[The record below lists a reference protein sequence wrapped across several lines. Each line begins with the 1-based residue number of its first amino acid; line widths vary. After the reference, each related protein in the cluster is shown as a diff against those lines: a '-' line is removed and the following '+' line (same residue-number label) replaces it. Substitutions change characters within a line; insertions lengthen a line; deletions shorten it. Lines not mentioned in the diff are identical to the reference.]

1 MVTGCV
7 RPYAVRVCA
16 GRKGGV
22 GGRSSLDGGGSK
34 GEDGAHPGGTVL
46 PSEITLVS
54 STQGRRTVV
63 TGETLGEATPIRQSR
78 MTSVNA
84 RGVFLPRQELGFK
97 S

>member
-1 MVTGCV
+1 M
-7 RPYAVRVCA
+7 
-16 GRKGGV
+16 
-22 GGRSSLDGGGSK
+22 GGRFSLHGGEGTERGGSK
-34 GEDGAHPGGTVL
+34 GEGGAGPILAAVL

-63 TGETLGEATPIRQSR
+63 TGEALGEATPIQLR

-84 RGVFLPRQELGFK
+84 CGVFLPRQELGFK